1 MATVILCE
9 ITSSIDKSGM
19 YIFGRK
25 KEFYEQKHGR
35 IVDRAMVISPM
46 IDDRAYAL
54 ANDLGIKTY
63 SYADGVKL

>member
-1 MATVILCE
+1 
-9 ITSSIDKSGM
+9 M

-54 ANDLGIKTY
+54 AKDLGIETY